1 MKRLLQILTIL
12 VVVAALASPVVAAS
26 SRKGKKVFK
35 KSCKTCHTRRGE
47 GGKLSPLQKTMAQWR
62 IYFKRDQHADK
73 SEVWQGDKSEVWQ
86 GMSEKQQKDL
96 LKFFLDFALDA
107 DQPET
112 CG

>member
-1 MKRLLQILTIL
+1 MKRLMQILTVF

-35 KSCKTCHTRRGE
+35 KSCKTCHTRKGE
-47 GGKLSPLQKTMAQWR
+47 GGKLSPLAKTMAQWR
-62 IYFKRDQHADK
+62 LYFKKDQH
-73 SEVWQGDKSEVWQ
+73 GDKPEIWQ
-86 GMSEKQQKDL
+86 GMSKKDRQNL

>member
-35 KSCKTCHTRRGE
+35 KSCKTCHTRKGE

-62 IYFKRDQHADK
+62 LYFKKDQHKDNP
-73 SEVWQGDKSEVWQ
+73 EIWE
-86 GMSEKQQKDL
+86 GMSKKDQKNL